1 MSGIFTRPY
10 MKVNL
15 DNISVIL
22 NRPRFPENIGA
33 AARCCRN
40 MGIPKLMVVSPEN
53 LDRERMLRMA
63 TSEAEDLIEKLVV
76 YDRLEDALASFNY
89 AVGTT
94 ARTGR
99 QRRPT
104 DTPRTLPIRLAPL
117 SQKNRIAIVFG
128 SENWGLSN
136 EDLRHC
142 HFLVTIPTASFSSI
156 NLAQSVMIICY
167 ELFMADA
174 PQELFKPKIAT
185 IQETEGMYQHLEEV
199 LLAIGFIHQRSPDY
213 WMTNVRRLLSRLDLR
228 SREVRLVRGFC
239 RQILWA
245 MGERRLQVPAQE
257 ERQVTSPRTSPPS
270 S

>member
-1 MSGIFTRPY
+1 

-15 DNISVIL
+15 DNISIIL

-40 MGIPKLMVVSPEN
+40 MGIPELMVVRPEN
-53 LDRERMLRMA
+53 LDQERMLRMA
-63 TSEAEDLIEKLVV
+63 TSEAEDLIQKLVV
-76 YDRLEDALASFNY
+76 HDSLEDALAPFNY

-104 DTPRTLPIRLAPL
+104 DTPRTLPFRLAPL
-117 SQKNRIAIVFG
+117 SQENRIALVFG

-136 EDLRHC
+136 EDLRLC

-167 ELFMADA
+167 ELFMAESRE
-174 PQELFKPKIAT
+174 ELFQPRIAT
-185 IQETEGMYQHLEEV
+185 IQEMEGMYRHLDEA
-199 LLAIGFIHQRSPDY
+199 LRAIGFIHPRAPDY
-213 WMTNVRRLLSRLDLR
+213 WMTNVRRFFSRLDLR

-239 RQILWA
+239 RQLLWA
-245 MGERRLQVPAQE
+245 VGQGRLHAQAQQE
-257 ERQVTSPRTSPPS
+257 GPVTSPRTSLPS